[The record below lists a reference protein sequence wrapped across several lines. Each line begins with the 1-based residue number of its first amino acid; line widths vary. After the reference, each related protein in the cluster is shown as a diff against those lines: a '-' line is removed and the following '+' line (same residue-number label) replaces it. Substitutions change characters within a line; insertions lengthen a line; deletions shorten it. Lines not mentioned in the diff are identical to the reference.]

1 MPRRACRAL
10 SSAPSFRAAQTNTA
24 PTIASGTRT
33 TTSATIPA
41 TLVIRDSVAPMFPSL
56 GRAARTGARP
66 STHTV
71 TLCSPGI
78 MFELGRSLHEARVRR
93 GLELAQVAAE
103 TRIRT
108 RYLRALEEE
117 RFERIPGSVYAKG
130 FLRAYAD
137 HLGLDSQLF
146 LDEYNAR
153 FSVEETLPMPSQL
166 QLRPRPLRP
175 YLAAAAILLV
185 AVAGALL
192 AWQLSG
198 SSARNAHSLVTST
211 AAVRASVRAT
221 PLPAAS
227 VGRRDKPASAAL
239 VLRAT
244 RGPAGCRFTDKAV
257 PAGTSS
263 REHSS
268 RATRGALAK
277 GLSGYASAPPGTWSQ
292 VVEDAGFR
300 SHRRSQPCS

>member
-1 MPRRACRAL
+1 
-10 SSAPSFRAAQTNTA
+10 
-24 PTIASGTRT
+24 
-33 TTSATIPA
+33 
-41 TLVIRDSVAPMFPSL
+41 
-56 GRAARTGARP
+56 
-66 STHTV
+66 
-71 TLCSPGI
+71 

-93 GLELAQVAAE
+93 GLELKQVAAE

-117 RFERIPGSVYAKG
+117 RFELIPGSVYAKG

-153 FSVEETLPMPSQL
+153 FVDEQTLPAPPQL
-166 QLRPRPLRP
+166 KLRPRPLRS
-175 YLAAAAILLV
+175 YVAGAAVLLV
-185 AVAGALL
+185 AVGGALL

-211 AAVRASVRAT
+211 AAVRASVRAR

-227 VGRRDKPASAAL
+227 SAEGRSKLAPPSFSAPL
-239 VLRAT
+239 E
-244 RGPAGCRFTDKAV
+244 GPAGCRFTGKAV

-268 RATRGALAK
+268 RATRGDLAK
-277 GLSGYASAPPGTWSQ
+277 GLSGYASARPGTWSQ

-300 SHRRSQPCS
+300 SHRPSRRCS